1 MMTAEISQPGHAP
14 ARTARPAAHRRRI
27 GIWLLCIAFLVTCM
41 VLLGGYTR
49 LTHSGLS
56 MVDWRPV
63 TGWLPPLGEAA
74 WQAAFADY
82 QRFPE
87 YQKVNQD
94 MTLAGFK
101 SIYLVEYGHRLF
113 GRMIGLVFVLP
124 FAFFLATRR
133 VDRRLGLRLGALLLL
148 GAGQGVLGW
157 FMVKSGLVDRPD
169 VSHYRLTA
177 HLGLAVLILGLAL
190 WLAVGLLAPPRGQT
204 RPGAV
209 VWAWLFVGLT
219 FVQILAGGLVAG
231 LDAGFAYNTF
241 PTMGGEWLPEA
252 IWAMSPAWINFVEN
266 AAAVQFGHRIL
277 AYLLILAAVL
287 LWWRAG
293 AARVGLWLVT
303 AALAVQVGLGI
314 ATLLAMVPVALGVLH
329 QAGAL
334 ALFAAALFLAQ
345 QLSGAGGQ
353 GEAQR

>member
-1 MMTAEISQPGHAP
+1 MNAELSQPIS
-14 ARTARPAAHRRRI
+14 RPAARSARPTSHRRQV
-27 GIWLLCIAFLVTCM
+27 GVWLLCIAFLVVCM

-87 YQKVNQD
+87 YQKVNQGMD
-94 MTLAGFK
+94 LAGFK
-101 SIYLVEYGHRLF
+101 SIFLVEYGHRLF
-113 GRMIGLVFVLP
+113 GRMIGVVFLLP
-124 FAFFLATRR
+124 FLFFVATRR
-133 VDRRLGLRLGALLLL
+133 IDRRLGLRLGVLLLL

-157 FMVKSGLVDRPD
+157 LMVKSGLVDRPD

-190 WLAVGLLAPPRGQT
+190 WLAFGLLAPARAEA
-204 RPGAV
+204 RLGAAA
-209 VWAWLFVGLT
+209 WAWLFVGLT
-219 FVQILAGGLVAG
+219 FIQILAGGLVAG

-252 IWAMSPAWINFVEN
+252 IWTMSPAWINFVEN

-277 AYLLILAAVL
+277 AYLLILVAVL

-293 AARVGLWLVT
+293 GARTGLWLVT
-303 AALAVQVGLGI
+303 AALAVQFGLGV
-314 ATLLAMVPVALGVLH
+314 ATLLAMVPVALGVAH

-334 ALFAAALFLAQ
+334 ALFAAAVFLTQ
-345 QLSGAGGQ
+345 QLSGARQQ
-353 GEAQR
+353 G